1 MISGEAIFRLMDT
14 HGLPLEVIT
23 EELRNKQKC
32 FNVVEFV
39 EVALASKNFSY
50 KTIKNRLLEAMLPEK
65 RKEFTIEL
73 DSRFAKEVNDGVSK
87 S

>member
-14 HGLPLEVIT
+14 HGLPLEVIN
-23 EELRNKQKC
+23 EELRNKQRC

-50 KTIKNRLLEAMLPEK
+50 EKIKSRLLEAMLPEK
-65 RKEFTIEL
+65 RKELAAEL
-73 DSRFAKEVNDGVSK
+73 DSRFAKEVR
-87 S
+87 